1 MKSAWSSIESAE
13 YCDGEHIKAVC
24 EHLQACYDGRI
35 KDLII
40 NIPPGCSKSLIGCV
54 FFPAW
59 VWAND
64 PTKRFFFASYDATL
78 SSRDSSKCRVLLE
91 SEWYQ
96 SRFPGKVQFTK
107 DQNQKTFYQNTA
119 GGWRMASSVGG
130 HGTGVHPHF
139 VIVDDANNAKQA
151 ESQTERQSVAD
162 WWTLTM
168 STRGVTLGVKKIV
181 IQQRLHEED
190 LTGVCL
196 AQGGYDHLCLPMRY
210 EGSRKPTN
218 IGFVDWR
225 AKEGELLAPNQ
236 FNEETVRKLENA
248 LGTYGAA
255 GQLQQRPA
263 PRSGGFFKAEK
274 IETVDAAPAW
284 LEMKLCRY
292 WDTGA
297 TEGSGDFTAGLLM
310 GKHAKTGTYYLLDMS
325 RGQWASEQR
334 KAFQRQAADMDYAYP
349 ICHNVTQ
356 AQSQEPGS
364 GGKDQAAD
372 FVKLMHGYPA
382 KTFRETGDK
391 SVRADPFASQVNA
404 GNVKMVRGEWNRAY
418 IDELKMF
425 PNGKHDDQVDASS
438 GAFNYLENRTGNE
451 FMPSGWKF

>member
-1 MKSAWSSIESAE
+1 MKSAWGQIESE
-13 YCDGEHIKAVC
+13 EFIDGPHIRVVC
-24 EHLQACYDGRI
+24 EHLQACAEDKI
-35 KDLII
+35 TDLII
-40 NIPPGCSKSLIGCV
+40 NIPPGCSKSLVGCV

-59 VWAND
+59 VWSKQPD
-64 PTKRFFFASYDATL
+64 KRFFFASYDSQL
-78 SSRDSSKCRVLLE
+78 STRDSTKCRVLLE

-96 SRFPGKVQFTK
+96 TRFPGMVKFTK

-119 GGWRMASSVGG
+119 GGWRLASSVSG
-130 HGTGVHPHF
+130 HATGVHPHF
-139 VIVDDANNAKQA
+139 ILADDPNNAKQA
-151 ESQTERQSVAD
+151 ESPAERQATAD

-210 EGSRKPTN
+210 EGPKKPTS

-225 AKEGELLAPNQ
+225 TKEGELLAPHQ
-236 FNEETVRKLENA
+236 FNEVTTKKLENA
-248 LGTYGAA
+248 LGVYGTA

-263 PRSGGFFKAEK
+263 PRSGGFFKTEK

-284 LEMKLCRY
+284 AEMKLCRY

-297 TEGSGDFTAGLLM
+297 TEGSGDFTAGVLLA
-310 GKHAKTGTYYLLDMS
+310 KHSRNGLYYLLDVS

-334 KAFQRQAADMDYAYP
+334 KAIQRQVADLDYAYP

-391 SVRADPFASQVNA
+391 TVRADPFASQVNA
-404 GNVKMVRGEWNRAY
+404 GNVKMVRGEWNRVY
-418 IDELKMF
+418 LDELKMF
-425 PNGKHDDQVDASS
+425 PNGKHDDMVDASS
-438 GAFNYLENRTGNE
+438 GAFSYLENRVGNS
-451 FMPSGWKF
+451 FLPPGWSF